1 MDLDLIE
8 KNCTSSIFDLLE
20 LHGIG
25 HSGGSL
31 SVLQVLISL
40 YFEIANVEPNNPK
53 WPQRDRVVLSKAH
66 ATEAMYAVLAE
77 KGYFEKTRF
86 NEYLR
91 LGSDIQGHVEIS
103 TPGVEYSGGALGQG
117 ITFACGLAY
126 AAKVRGENHK
136 VYAVLGDGEC
146 HEGSVWEAAM
156 FASHYNLDNLFIVID
171 NNHYADHGD
180 VDEMMNLQPF
190 EERWAAF
197 GWETQFVEE
206 GNKISAIT
214 NALKSFEQRN
224 KPKCVIANTVKNY
237 GVPMWEEKHL
247 HQVAGDLLSEGVK
260 QGRRL
265 LHAR

>member
-1 MDLDLIE
+1 MDLDLVE

-40 YFEIANVEPNNPK
+40 YFEIANVDSTNPK
-53 WPQRDRVVLSKAH
+53 WPQRDRIVLSKAH

-86 NEYLR
+86 SEYLR

-126 AAKVRGENHK
+126 AAKMRQETHK
-136 VYAVLGDGEC
+136 IYAVLGDGEC

-156 FASHYNLDNLFIVID
+156 FASHYKLDNLFIVID

-190 EERWAAF
+190 EERWEAF
-197 GWETQFVEE
+197 GWETKFIEE
-206 GNKISAIT
+206 GNKISSISD
-214 NALKSFEQRN
+214 ALRGFEKED

-247 HQVAGDLLSEGVK
+247 HQVAGDLLTEGVK